1 MPKYFA
7 DKVLGHWLYF
17 TTHCILEAMHVHAS
31 RDNKLREKG
40 AAKFFVYADG
50 SSRMMEQGS
59 LRDHEVP
66 VIQAFIKQHYLEMF
80 AKWQELS
87 DSGFYGESHTPSNSN
102 FFQPPT
108 PTPNSNS

>member
-1 MPKYFA
+1 MPKCFA
-7 DKVLGHWLYF
+7 EKVLGHWLNI

-31 RDNKLREKG
+31 RDSKLREKG

-66 VIQAFIKQHYLEMF
+66 VIQAFIKQHYLEKF

-87 DSGFYGESHTPSNSN
+87 DSGFYGE
-102 FFQPPT
+102 PT
-108 PTPNSNS
+108 

>member
-7 DKVLGHWLYF
+7 EKVLGHWLYF
-17 TTHCILEAMHVHAS
+17 TTHCILEAKHVHAS
-31 RDNKLREKG
+31 RDGKLREQG

-50 SSRMMEQGS
+50 TSKMMLQGT

-66 VIQAFIKQHYLEMF
+66 VIQEFIKQHYLEMF

-87 DSGFYGESHTPSNSN
+87 DQGFYGSDK
-102 FFQPPT
+102 
-108 PTPNSNS
+108 

>member
-31 RDNKLREKG
+31 RDSKLREKG

-87 DSGFYGESHTPSNSN
+87 DSGFYGESPSPSNSRSRS
-102 FFQPPT
+102 PSSS
-108 PTPNSNS
+108 NSNS

>member
-7 DKVLGHWLYF
+7 EKVLGHWLYF

-31 RDNKLREKG
+31 SDSKLREKG
-40 AAKFFVYADG
+40 SAKFFVYADG
-50 SSRMMEQGS
+50 SSRMMAQGS

-66 VIQAFIKQHYLEMF
+66 VMQEFIKQHYLEMF

-87 DSGFYGESHTPSNSN
+87 DSGFYGQSTNI
-102 FFQPPT
+102 
-108 PTPNSNS
+108 